1 MASRT
6 RRRALAGAISRGDD
20 SHALDR
26 TQQRFGPEAEFWT
39 SRGFLL
45 VVQDCRGRFD
55 SGGEFR
61 LLVDEGPDGYDAVEW
76 VAGLP
81 FCDGN
86 VGTYGTSYPGWVQNA
101 LAIGRPPHLK
111 AMWINQGGSN
121 GNRTALRHNGA
132 LELELRWLTWAVA
145 HGAATVVRADPDLA
159 EELRA
164 HAIAMYEWL
173 QRLPWREESPL
184 WGLPGYDKW
193 ARELYEHG
201 DEVSEDGFWQQSGL
215 NFEAHF
221 DRTADVP
228 TVYSGGWYDSYTR
241 ATMDNYVSLADKLDH
256 QRLLVGPWTH
266 GDLTLEQSFS
276 GEVELGPAAAMN
288 SNLEVFPGGG
298 WLGELFRWFDCWL
311 RAKDDGVAEGP
322 PVRIFVMGGGSGRRT
337 AVGRI
342 DHGGRWRDE
351 LESPLARAA
360 VTPFYLQPGGGLG
373 QSPPPEDAGSSSF
386 QYDPKHP
393 LPTVSANTSSLTEV
407 APTPERVEPLTPIS
421 LLRLMVIPGGADQRV
436 RSETLR
442 SDDVTGPLELRDD
455 VVVFETEPLNSDVEV
470 TGPIGVVIH
479 LSSDVPDTDLF
490 VMVQDG
496 YPTSPD
502 WPDGFRLNVADGL
515 MRVRYRQG
523 FDRGVL
529 LEPGDVVEVG
539 FQLYPTSNR
548 FVAGHRLRVLV
559 SSSSFPRFDAN
570 PNSGEEIGRY
580 TRTLLATNTIH
591 HSRAYPS
598 RIDLPLVPVSE

>member
-1 MASRT
+1 MAART
-6 RRRALAGAISRGDD
+6 
-20 SHALDR
+20 
-26 TQQRFGPEAEFWT
+26 
-39 SRGFLL
+39 
-45 VVQDCRGRFD
+45 
-55 SGGEFR
+55 
-61 LLVDEGPDGYDAVEW
+61 
-76 VAGLP
+76 
-81 FCDGN
+81 
-86 VGTYGTSYPGWVQNA
+86 
-101 LAIGRPPHLK
+101 
-111 AMWINQGGSN
+111 GGSDSV
-121 GNRTALRHNGA
+121 L
-132 LELELRWLTWAVA
+132 
-145 HGAATVVRADPDLA
+145 
-159 EELRA
+159 
-164 HAIAMYEWL
+164 
-173 QRLPWREESPL
+173 SP
-184 WGLPGYDKW
+184 
-193 ARELYEHG
+193 A
-201 DEVSEDGFWQQSGL
+201 
-215 NFEAHF
+215 
-221 DRTADVP
+221 
-228 TVYSGGWYDSYTR
+228 
-241 ATMDNYVSLADKLDH
+241 
-256 QRLLVGPWTH
+256 
-266 GDLTLEQSFS
+266 
-276 GEVELGPAAAMN
+276 
-288 SNLEVFPGGG
+288 
-298 WLGELFRWFDCWL
+298 
-311 RAKDDGVAEGP
+311 GVAVLVK
-322 PVRIFVMGGGSGRRT
+322 VR
-337 AVGRI
+337 
-342 DHGGRWRDE
+342 H
-351 LESPLARAA
+351 
-360 VTPFYLQPGGGLG
+360 Q
-373 QSPPPEDAGSSSF
+373 EDAGSSSF